1 MTDDGISKI
10 IPLIPPPETE
20 GPDFDTEIAKFTD
33 RQVEALRL
41 LDSGLIKFLLY
52 GGALGGGK
60 SYFLRWYGIRRL
72 MLLHSVWGLR
82 NTTAMLAC
90 ENYPSLED
98 RQLQKIMFEIPPW
111 IGRYYDKHRAYG
123 RALVLRDQ
131 WGGGALCFRNLDDPS
146 KYASSEW
153 VLILVDELNK

>member
-131 WGGGALCFRNLDDPS
+131 WGGGALCFRNLDAPS